1 MAESFTLAV
10 QRTEFRP
17 DGAIW
22 VDVRIVLPPM
32 PPETVETATINA
44 IIHPPS
50 PSTNEGAISSEG
62 SSVASPG
69 PPETPEPADQFPFD
83 PDTALP
89 QELKGFKIK
98 DLWSRHIPQPNV
110 YNPEGLVTHRVFF
123 RSSTRPGKRIGPCDL
138 CDNLTRFCPH
148 HQVKVGREDMEV
160 TMHSNE
166 RILLP

>member
-1 MAESFTLAV
+1 MAESFSLAV

-32 PPETVETATINA
+32 PPEVVETATINA
-44 IIHPPS
+44 IVRPPS
-50 PSTNEGAISSEG
+50 DPGEGAISSEG

-69 PPETPEPADQFPFD
+69 PPETPEPEDQFPFD

-98 DLWSRHIPQPNV
+98 DLWSRHIPQLNV
-110 YNPEGLVTHRVFF
+110 YSPEGLVTHWVFF
-123 RSSTRPGKRIGPCDL
+123 CSSTRPGKRVGPCDI
-138 CDNLTRFCPH
+138 CDNLTRFCPQ
-148 HQVKVGREDMEV
+148 HQVKVGKEDMEV
-160 TMHSNE
+160 TMHAKE
-166 RILLP
+166 RTLLP

>member
-1 MAESFTLAV
+1 MAESFALAV

-22 VDVRIVLPPM
+22 VDVRIVLPLM

-44 IIHPPS
+44 IVHPPS
-50 PSTNEGAISSEG
+50 DTGEGAISSEG

-69 PPETPEPADQFPFD
+69 PPETPEPDDQFPFD

-98 DLWSRHIPQPNV
+98 DLWSRHIPQLNV
-110 YNPEGLVTHRVFF
+110 YSPEGLVTHRVFF
-123 RSSTRPGKRIGPCDL
+123 RSSTRPGKRVGPCDL
-138 CDNLTRFCPH
+138 CDNLTRFCRH

-166 RILLP
+166 RILVP